1 MSNQCLPVGVPWGWW
16 TERLEL
22 NGLSRFVDAS
32 DFGFLL
38 CEMGAIISM
47 SLGGL

>member
-1 MSNQCLPVGVPWGWW
+1 MSNQWLPEGVPWGRW
-16 TERLEL
+16 TEHLEL
-22 NGLSRFVDAS
+22 NGLSEFVNAS

-38 CEMGAIISM
+38 GEMGAIISM

>member
-1 MSNQCLPVGVPWGWW
+1 MGSW
-16 TERLEL
+16 TELLEL
-22 NGLSRFVDAS
+22 NGLLEFVNTS

-38 CEMGAIISM
+38 GEMGAIISM